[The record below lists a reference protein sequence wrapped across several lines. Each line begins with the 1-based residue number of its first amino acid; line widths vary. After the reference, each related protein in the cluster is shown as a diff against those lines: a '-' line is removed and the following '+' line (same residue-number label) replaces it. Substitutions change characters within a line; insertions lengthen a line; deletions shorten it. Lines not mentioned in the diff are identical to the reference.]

1 MPTLEIVVPADL
13 GGAQEC
19 LVVTW
24 LKRAG
29 DPVQAGD
36 ALVILQAEKVSFDVV
51 APVGGTLESLR
62 AEQGEV
68 VAAGQVLA
76 TVEVAALPPP
86 AEPRP
91 PVVATSPP
99 GASAREIVASPAAR
113 RLAREQ
119 GVDLGLVR
127 GSGEGGRITEK
138 DVMVVVEAAKT
149 TAARP
154 EGREV
159 RISPIAKRLA
169 QEQNVDLMTIQGT
182 GEGGRITEKDVR
194 AVIVARS
201 KALTPPVAPAPAA
214 PAIAPHT
221 APMAGMRQAIA
232 RRMTESLQSMAQ
244 LTLHTEADV
253 TDLVVYRSR
262 LKNEAQVSYTDLIV
276 KACALA
282 LQEHPAINVTL
293 QGDTIVYQP
302 DVHIGLATALDTGLV
317 VPVIQHANTKSLTQL
332 AQERQRLVERARA
345 GQLAAGEM
353 RGSTFTVT
361 NLGGYDIDWFT
372 PIINPPEAAIL
383 GVGRIV
389 EKIVL
394 YQGRVAQRAMM
405 GLSLTIDHRL
415 IDGAPGAAF
424 LKAVKQRL
432 EAPEQ
437 IV

>member
-76 TVEVAALPPP
+76 TVE
-86 AEPRP
+86 
-91 PVVATSPP
+91 ATSPP

-201 KALTPPVAPAPAA
+201 KALTPPVAPA